1 MILNYMEETEDIET
15 VSRYNG
21 GWLKTVTGLDKSVTN
36 GFSIL
41 GKFVKAG
48 DYKVDYKPGLYL
60 DCSKDGSRKN
70 QEWNYHLFR
79 LDEDGFHLLQT
90 VEDGGRHF
98 ACEFWEK
105 IDEELHGGKPEVTAE
120 DIVEKL
126 YKKYNPEIIREV
138 AKIINE
144 KQEE

>member
-1 MILNYMEETEDIET
+1 MIFNYAEETKNIET

-41 GKFVKAG
+41 GKFVDAG
-48 DYKVDYKPGLYL
+48 DFLEDYKPGLYL
-60 DCSKDGSRKN
+60 DCSKDGSRKH

-79 LDEDGFHLLQT
+79 VDERGFTLIKVL
-90 VEDGGRHF
+90 EDAGRHF
-98 ACEFWEK
+98 AVEFWEP
-105 IDEELHGGKPEVTAE
+105 IEQELHGKQEVKAE
-120 DIVEKL
+120 DIVAAL
-126 YKKYNPEIIREV
+126 YKKYDVELVKEV

>member
-1 MILNYMEETEDIET
+1 MIFNFIEETEDIET

-41 GKFVKAG
+41 GKFVEAG
-48 DYKVDYKPGLYL
+48 DFLEDYKPGLYL
-60 DCSKDGSRKN
+60 DCSKDGSRKH

-79 LDEDGFHLLQT
+79 VDERGFTLIKVL
-90 VEDGGRHF
+90 EDAGRHF
-98 ACEFWEK
+98 AVEFWDTIEK
-105 IDEELHGGKPEVTAE
+105 ELNEKPEVKAS
-120 DIVEKL
+120 DIVEAL
-126 YKKYNPEIIREV
+126 YKKYDTELIKEV

-144 KQEE
+144 KE